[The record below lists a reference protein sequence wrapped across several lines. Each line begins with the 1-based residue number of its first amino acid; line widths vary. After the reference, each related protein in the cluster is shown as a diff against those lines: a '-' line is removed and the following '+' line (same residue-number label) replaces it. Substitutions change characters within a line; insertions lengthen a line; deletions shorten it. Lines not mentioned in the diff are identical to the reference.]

1 MVNAMQQVY
10 VRTVMHHGMEIFAI
24 SLARKIVRLKIV
36 IAKQVRV
43 LTDA

>member
-10 VRTVMHHGMEIFAI
+10 ARNVMHHGMETIAI